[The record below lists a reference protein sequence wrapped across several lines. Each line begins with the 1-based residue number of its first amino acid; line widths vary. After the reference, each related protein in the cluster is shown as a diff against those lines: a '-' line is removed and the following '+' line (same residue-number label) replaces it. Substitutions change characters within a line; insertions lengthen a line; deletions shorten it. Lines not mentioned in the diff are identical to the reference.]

1 MRSGMILGEFRSPP
15 PPCQTFNRRPGPPEP
30 AVFSLLQGTGL
41 DTLGPP
47 MDRDFANAIIDFA
60 AFGYER
66 FAPIS
71 AVRAVAAWEPAFAQQ
86 SSTR

>member
-1 MRSGMILGEFRSPP
+1 
-15 PPCQTFNRRPGPPEP
+15 
-30 AVFSLLQGTGL
+30 
-41 DTLGPP
+41 

-60 AFGYER
+60 VFGYER